1 MTFRVTQL
9 LHATHGRRPGG
20 LLLAAVV
27 LLALGAC
34 TPTSAPAAGAA
45 STAPFDSTVPSAT
58 GATQVRDGGQ
68 VSLAVTWRGPEAGAV
83 FLVAMD
89 THSVDLDSLD
99 LAQLATLKT
108 PAGELSPTGWEAP
121 KGGHHRAGTLTFAA
135 TTADGRP
142 TIGGG
147 PIELLIRDVAG
158 VPERSFQWQP

>member
-1 MTFRVTQL
+1 MTFPVTT
-9 LHATHGRRPGG
+9 HARRAGG
-20 LLLAAVV
+20 LLLAVAV
-27 LLALGAC
+27 LLVLGAC

-45 STAPFDSTVPSAT
+45 TAAPPDTTVAPASS
-58 GATQVRDGGQ
+58 ATQVRDGGQ
-68 VSLAVTWRGPEAGAV
+68 VSVAVTWRGPEAGAV
-83 FLVAMD
+83 FQVAMD

-99 LAQLATLKT
+99 LARLATLKT
-108 PAGELSPTGWEAP
+108 PAGELSPSGWDAP

-142 TIGGG
+142 TIGAG